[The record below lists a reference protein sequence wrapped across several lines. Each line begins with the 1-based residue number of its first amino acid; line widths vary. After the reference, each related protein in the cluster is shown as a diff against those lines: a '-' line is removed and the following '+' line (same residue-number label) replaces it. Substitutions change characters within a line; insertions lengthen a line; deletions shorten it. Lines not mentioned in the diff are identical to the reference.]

1 MGTLKKRVAK
11 KLDMPME
18 QMQVRT
24 RRAAH
29 GKEARSVPKELRGS
43 SRRTVA
49 RRLSCNARQS
59 LALHSTA
66 LQHAGCR
73 RGCMP
78 GSLCATRSEGGGH
91 HHSLR
96 LLDRF
101 FRLLQSQAKGSRA
114 ASPVPLA
121 MADDLRFMQL
131 FFNDR
136 ELKPTPHAVNGTVYD
151 ECSLDDLYM
160 GAGTTLYG
168 YDLSETP
175 DYWPKRYNAAKETLE
190 YLPEFEPPKKKEP
203 VAQMMPEVE
212 PLQGPS
218 LYSRSRAIYTTELD
232 SAQQRS
238 QTGELDPG
246 TDKPGN
252 AERGILPGRWDED
265 RHPFLGSAAGQQ
277 FVTGKPNPTPLC

>member
-1 MGTLKKRVAK
+1 
-11 KLDMPME
+11 
-18 QMQVRT
+18 
-24 RRAAH
+24 
-29 GKEARSVPKELRGS
+29 
-43 SRRTVA
+43 
-49 RRLSCNARQS
+49 
-59 LALHSTA
+59 
-66 LQHAGCR
+66 
-73 RGCMP
+73 
-78 GSLCATRSEGGGH
+78 
-91 HHSLR
+91 
-96 LLDRF
+96 
-101 FRLLQSQAKGSRA
+101 
-114 ASPVPLA
+114 

-238 QTGELDPG
+238 QPSWRSGRTRQGS
-246 TDKPGN
+246 TKP
-252 AERGILPGRWDED
+252 RP
-265 RHPFLGSAAGQQ
+265 AAGPRWRAPSSSRCTTW
-277 FVTGKPNPTPLC
+277 TGARSSCWGLGRPSTLSRRSGWPSGWP

>member
-1 MGTLKKRVAK
+1 M
-11 KLDMPME
+11 
-18 QMQVRT
+18 
-24 RRAAH
+24 
-29 GKEARSVPKELRGS
+29 
-43 SRRTVA
+43 
-49 RRLSCNARQS
+49 
-59 LALHSTA
+59 
-66 LQHAGCR
+66 
-73 RGCMP
+73 
-78 GSLCATRSEGGGH
+78 
-91 HHSLR
+91 
-96 LLDRF
+96 
-101 FRLLQSQAKGSRA
+101 
-114 ASPVPLA
+114 
-121 MADDLRFMQL
+121 
-131 FFNDR
+131 
-136 ELKPTPHAVNGTVYD
+136 NGTVYD

-218 LYSRSRAIYTTELD
+218 LYSRSRAIFTTELD